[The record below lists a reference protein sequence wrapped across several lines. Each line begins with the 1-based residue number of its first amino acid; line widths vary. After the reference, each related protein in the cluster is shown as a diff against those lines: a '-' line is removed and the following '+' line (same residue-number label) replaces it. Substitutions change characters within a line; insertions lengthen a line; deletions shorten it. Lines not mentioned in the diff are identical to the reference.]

1 MTAIVSGAE
10 LFLPLADLINL
21 DEERARLEKEL
32 EKFDKEV
39 ERVQKKL
46 SNQGFVAKAPAAVIE
61 GERAKE
67 QDYLEKREAVRQ
79 RLAIL
84 KSKMFLETHYIGESL
99 FFAYNRTMKV
109 VF

>member
-1 MTAIVSGAE
+1 MKRE
-10 LFLPLADLINL
+10 
-21 DEERARLEKEL
+21 RLEKEL

-67 QDYLEKREAVRQ
+67 QDYPENAKQ
-79 RLAIL
+79 
-84 KSKMFLETHYIGESL
+84 
-99 FFAYNRTMKV
+99 FANV
-109 VF
+109 